1 MTLFFLLIS
10 SHTAA
15 PKSDLDSTTDLSAA
29 EASQRKERLS
39 SKTKKGRDS
48 SSRIAICREET
59 IRWLGGDSFLSRS
72 GLILPFSGAV
82 GETYWVN
89 VLNATKVAVRMTP
102 GSERQKDG
110 LFPSILIQS
119 VNHCIKDRERR
130 VKQTVTKVARSDF
143 KEVTEVMS
151 SQAVLEM
158 GEVRL

>member
-1 MTLFFLLIS
+1 M
-10 SHTAA
+10 
-15 PKSDLDSTTDLSAA
+15 
-29 EASQRKERLS
+29 
-39 SKTKKGRDS
+39 
-48 SSRIAICREET
+48 
-59 IRWLGGDSFLSRS
+59 
-72 GLILPFSGAV
+72 

-143 KEVTEVMS
+143 KEATEVMS

-158 GEVRL
+158 SEVRL